1 MNFEIKGG
9 NLPVVTVTLNSGES
23 MFTESG
29 GMSWM
34 SENIRM
40 ETNTK
45 CGLVKGSGGA
55 WPAIHC
61 L

>member
-1 MNFEIKGG
+1 MQ
-9 NLPVVTVTLNSGES
+9 TVTLNNGES

-34 SENIRM
+34 TENIRM

>member
-34 SENIRM
+34 TGKHPHGNQYQRRSDE
-40 ETNTK
+40 
-45 CGLVKGSGGA
+45 GVKTDPGR
-55 WPAIHC
+55 
-61 L
+61 